1 MILKTKQLCKVNSNE
16 YIEKLIDLAI
26 AEDIG
31 DGDHSSLSC
40 IPKDATGSVKLMF
53 KEKGVVAGIEI
64 AAKIYE
70 RIDSKVEFTSLLS
83 DGDEVSPGDFG
94 FIAKG
99 SVHTLLQA
107 ERIVLN
113 VMQRMSGIATQTRR
127 YVKEIEGT
135 NAKILDTRKTTPGM
149 RILDKL
155 AVKIGGGYNHRMGLF
170 DMIMLK
176 DNHIDFAGGIEQ
188 AIKKANEY
196 LKQTGKSLPIEVE
209 TRSLDD
215 IKKVLSVGGVT
226 RVMFDNFSVEKTRQ
240 AVELVNGRFETE
252 SSGGITLETIRSYAE
267 TGVDYISV
275 GALTHQIKSL
285 DMNLKKI

>member
-1 MILKTKQLCKVNSNE
+1 MNSNE
-16 YIEKLIDLAI
+16 YIEKLINLAI

-53 KEKGVVAGIEI
+53 KEKGVIAGIEI

-70 RIDSKVEFTSLLS
+70 RIDSNVEFTSLLS

-196 LKQTGKSLPIEVE
+196 LKQTGRSLPIEVE

>member
-1 MILKTKQLCKVNSNE
+1 MNSND
-16 YIEKLIDLAI
+16 YIEKLIELAI

-40 IPKDATGSVKLMF
+40 IPKNATGSVKLMF
-53 KEKGVVAGIEI
+53 KQQGVVAGIEV
-64 AAKIYE
+64 ASKIYQ
-70 RIDSKVEFTSLLS
+70 RIEPGTEFTPLLS

-94 FIAKG
+94 FLAKG
-99 SVHTLLQA
+99 SVHGLLQA

-113 VMQRMSGIATQTRR
+113 VMQRMSGIATQTRK
-127 YVKEIEGT
+127 YVKVVEGT

-155 AVKIGGGYNHRMGLF
+155 AVKIGGGHNHRMGLF

-188 AIKKANEY
+188 AIRKANDY
-196 LKQTGKSLPIEVE
+196 LQATGRSLPIEVE

-226 RVMFDNFSVEKTRQ
+226 RIMFDNFSVEQTRK
-240 AVELVNGRFETE
+240 AVDLVNGRIETE
-252 SSGGITLETIRSYAE
+252 SSGGITLETIRGYAE
-267 TGVDYISV
+267 TGVDFISV

>member
-1 MILKTKQLCKVNSNE
+1 VNSNE
-16 YIEKLIDLAI
+16 YIEKLINLAI

-188 AIKKANEY
+188 AIKKANKY
-196 LKQTGKSLPIEVE
+196 LKQTGKNLPIEVE

-240 AVELVNGRFETE
+240 AVELVNGIFETE

>member
-1 MILKTKQLCKVNSNE
+1 VNSND
-16 YIEKLIDLAI
+16 YIEKLIELAI

-40 IPKDATGSVKLMF
+40 IPKNATGSVKLMF
-53 KEKGVVAGIEI
+53 KQQGVVAGIEV
-64 AAKIYE
+64 ASKIYQ
-70 RIDSKVEFTSLLS
+70 RIEPGTEFTPLLS

-94 FIAKG
+94 FLAKG
-99 SVHTLLQA
+99 SVHGLLQA

-113 VMQRMSGIATQTRR
+113 VMQRMSGIATQTRK
-127 YVKEIEGT
+127 YVKVVEGT

-188 AIKKANEY
+188 AIRKANDY
-196 LKQTGKSLPIEVE
+196 LQATGRSLPIEVE

-226 RVMFDNFSVEKTRQ
+226 RIMFDNFSVEQTRK
-240 AVELVNGRFETE
+240 AVDLVNGRFETE
-252 SSGGITLETIRSYAE
+252 SSGGITLETIRGYAE
-267 TGVDYISV
+267 TGVDFISV

>member
-1 MILKTKQLCKVNSNE
+1 MNSND
-16 YIEKLIDLAI
+16 YIEKLIELAI

-53 KEKGVVAGIEI
+53 KQQGVVAGIEV
-64 AAKIYE
+64 ASKIYQ
-70 RIDSKVEFTSLLS
+70 RIEPGTEFTPLLS

-94 FIAKG
+94 FLAKG
-99 SVHTLLQA
+99 SVHGLLQA

-113 VMQRMSGIATQTRR
+113 VMQRMSGIATQTRK
-127 YVKEIEGT
+127 YVKVVEGT

-188 AIKKANEY
+188 AIRKANDY
-196 LKQTGKSLPIEVE
+196 LQATGRSLPIEVE

-226 RVMFDNFSVEKTRQ
+226 RIMFDNFSVEQTRK
-240 AVELVNGRFETE
+240 AVDLVNGRFETE
-252 SSGGITLETIRSYAE
+252 SSGGITLETIRGYAE
-267 TGVDYISV
+267 TGVDFISV